1 VTDNTVIL
9 GGRRLSTLVD
19 RDPRG
24 VRLNNPTNIRHGRSA
39 WRGMAREQP
48 DPDFVAYEEP
58 LYGLRAAAVLLANYR
73 RRYGIGTL
81 GAVAARWAPADDH
94 NDVLAYTATL
104 ARVSRYDADREIDLS
119 NPSVLAR
126 VIPAIVVAENSV
138 NPYTPEQIVDAIIL
152 AGVTQP
158 EELVS

>member
-1 VTDNTVIL
+1 
-9 GGRRLSTLVD
+9 
-19 RDPRG
+19 
-24 VRLNNPTNIRHGRSA
+24 
-39 WRGMAREQP
+39 
-48 DPDFVAYEEP
+48 
-58 LYGLRAAAVLLANYR
+58 
-73 RRYGIGTL
+73 
-81 GAVAARWAPADDH
+81 
-94 NDVLAYTATL
+94 VLAYTATL

>member
-1 VTDNTVIL
+1 MAIL
-9 GGRRLSTLVD
+9 LG
-19 RDPRG
+19 
-24 VRLNNPTNIRHGRSA
+24 
-39 WRGMAREQP
+39 
-48 DPDFVAYEEP
+48 
-58 LYGLRAAAVLLANYR
+58 NYR
-73 RRYGIGTL
+73 HRYGIGTL